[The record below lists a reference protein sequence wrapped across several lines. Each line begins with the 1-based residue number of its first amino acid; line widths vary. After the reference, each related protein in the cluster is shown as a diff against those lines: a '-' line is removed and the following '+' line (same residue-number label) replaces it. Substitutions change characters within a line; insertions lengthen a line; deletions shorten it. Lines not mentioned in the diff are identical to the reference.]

1 MCEAALSAIFAIVR
15 LRSGGALE
23 MQKRKRSA
31 RRGNI
36 LSMHGKLQEFSIES
50 HLEFMT
56 QRAKTQLSFLDPE
69 EGFIITGF

>member
-1 MCEAALSAIFAIVR
+1 
-15 LRSGGALE
+15 

-56 QRAKTQLSFLDPE
+56 QRAKTQLSFLDPK
-69 EGFIITGF
+69 EGFIVTWLTGF